1 MELDRD
7 LSEFIECCVAR
18 EVRFLVVGG
27 YAVAAHGHPRYTKD
41 LDVWVW
47 IDVGNARRLI
57 LALADFGFAALG
69 LTEDD
74 FTQPGLVVQLGHPP
88 KRIDLLTSIDGV
100 EFEACWGDHVDID
113 VGGVTIPVID
123 LDSLLANKRASG
135 RLQDLADA
143 EALTGGGAD
152 PPAAGPDVG
161 SSE

>member
-1 MELDRD
+1 MELDPD

-47 IDVGNARRLI
+47 IDQANVRRLI
-57 LALADFGFAALG
+57 EALDDFGFGSLG
-69 LTEDD
+69 LTDED
-74 FTQPGLVVQLGHPP
+74 FGEPGIVVQLGRPP

-100 EFEACWGDHVDID
+100 DFESCWSDRIVVD
-113 VGGVTIPVID
+113 VGGMPMPVIAVKH
-123 LDSLLANKRASG
+123 LVANKRASG

-143 EALTGGGAD
+143 EALTGSAAD
-152 PPAAGPDVG
+152 DGIWD
-161 SSE
+161 S